1 MLLSSTLLLTAVLLL
16 VRSYSSPWCLAFQT
30 IIRTS
35 SSSRLSFSPYF
46 HHSVYGPTNDIRQQ
60 RRRSS
65 SLAMSGNDDDGTT
78 TKTKTNGVVPNV
90 ISRNSA
96 EDLDDEDGILQIP
109 PPRSITTAAETE
121 RVKLFQLEN
130 AFENDGKNVVG
141 TKFFGGNSIKEELYI
156 AEEEEMAV
164 KLIVKDYDATT
175 TTTRQRLEY
184 NRFDDAIAFTDTFA
198 QRVGKTLQ
206 MSINRILYNDDDDEG
221 SDMKSSSYMKWME
234 DPALLWDT
242 PFPQSKKIS
251 SSSSTAKS
259 TPLTELATAN
269 EFYNQLDIAILAC
282 KTIETAASDDT
293 SINVV
298 EIRWDIGIV
307 WPNPWESR
315 ILLTGS
321 SILKIRVD
329 EKEEDG
335 GNLVVLSQRD
345 MLDGG
350 NDIVGKLA
358 VQLPP
363 RFWDVYHIGMTPC
376 AELDP
381 RYDALPSSLTLP
393 SSSTATLQSLSM
405 IQQQQGKRRI
415 FSEYNLAYLPP
426 RLVTQPSFIDNN
438 GRDGR
443 AAQALP
449 NHAFTTAIRTMG
461 PSKDKF
467 VPVSPIEVSISK
479 VDDASGSLVRWTVP
493 VPPEFA
499 SNLLLPLPVISNN
512 DEEEEEDGINYVPPS
527 TLTINSDG
535 RPKFTPPATASRTN
549 RPPPIPPVELACQY
563 TLRPTRLVATL
574 PYSGNPQDEEVTA
587 IRKRLYDMV
596 VERDGYIPKLDPI
609 TKRPI
614 FFFWMND
621 TKACFTRQGGLG
633 MAVYEWR
640 AKWSKS
646 NEVGIELEP

>member
-1 MLLSSTLLLTAVLLL
+1 
-16 VRSYSSPWCLAFQT
+16 
-30 IIRTS
+30 
-35 SSSRLSFSPYF
+35 
-46 HHSVYGPTNDIRQQ
+46 
-60 RRRSS
+60 
-65 SLAMSGNDDDGTT
+65 MSGNDDDGTT
-78 TKTKTNGVVPNV
+78 TKIKTTGVVPNV

-96 EDLDDEDGILQIP
+96 EELDDEDDILLQIP
-109 PPRSITTAAETE
+109 PSRSTTTTTETE
-121 RVKLFQLEN
+121 RIKLFQLEN

-141 TKFFGGNSIKEELYI
+141 TKFFGGNSMKEELYI

-164 KLIVKDYDATT
+164 KLTA
-175 TTTRQRLEY
+175 TTRQRVEY
-184 NRFDDAIAFTDTFA
+184 NRFDDTIAFTDTFA
-198 QRVGKTLQ
+198 QKVGKTLQ
-206 MSINRILYNDDDDEG
+206 MTINRILYDDDDGGG
-221 SDMKSSSYMKWME
+221 SGMESSMKWME
-234 DPALLWDT
+234 DSALLWDT
-242 PFPQSKKIS
+242 PFPQSKKS
-251 SSSSTAKS
+251 STSSTAASS
-259 TPLTELATAN
+259 TPLLELAIAK
-269 EFYNQLDIAILAC
+269 EFYNQLDVAILSC
-282 KTIETAASDDT
+282 KTIETAVSDT
-293 SINVV
+293 SINDV

-329 EKEEDG
+329 GKEEEG
-335 GNLVVLSQRD
+335 RLVLLSQRD

-358 VQLPP
+358 AQLPP

-381 RYDALPSSLTLP
+381 RYDALPPSFSNLQL
-393 SSSTATLQSLSM
+393 SSSTTTTSQSLSTTNQ
-405 IQQQQGKRRI
+405 IQQQQGKRSI

-426 RLVTQPSFIDNN
+426 RLVTQPSFIDTN

-479 VDDASGSLVRWTVP
+479 VNDGSGSLVRWTVP

-499 SNLLLPLPVISNN
+499 SNLVLPLPVISDDNDDN
-512 DEEEEEDGINYVPPS
+512 DEDVDGINYVPPS
-527 TLTINSDG
+527 STLTITSDG

-621 TKACFTRQGGLG
+621 GKACFTRQGGLG

>member
-1 MLLSSTLLLTAVLLL
+1 
-16 VRSYSSPWCLAFQT
+16 
-30 IIRTS
+30 
-35 SSSRLSFSPYF
+35 
-46 HHSVYGPTNDIRQQ
+46 
-60 RRRSS
+60 
-65 SLAMSGNDDDGTT
+65 MSGNDDDGATT
-78 TKTKTNGVVPNV
+78 TKTTKLTGVVPNS

-96 EDLDDEDGILQIP
+96 EDLDDEDDILLP
-109 PPRSITTAAETE
+109 PPSTRSTTETE

-164 KLIVKDYDATT
+164 KLLVKDDGTR
-175 TTTRQRLEY
+175 TTRQRLEY
-184 NRFDDAIAFTDTFA
+184 NRFDDTIAFTDTFSKN
-198 QRVGKTLQ
+198 VGKLLQ
-206 MSINRILYNDDDDEG
+206 MTINRVLYNDDDVVGGVE
-221 SDMKSSSYMKWME
+221 SAMKWME

-242 PFPQSKKIS
+242 PFPQSKK
-251 SSSSTAKS
+251 SSSSTTTSS
-259 TPLTELATAN
+259 TPMLELAIAK
-269 EFYNQLDIAILAC
+269 EFYNQLDVAILSC
-282 KTIETAASDDT
+282 KTIETAVSDNT
-293 SINVV
+293 SINDV

-321 SILKIRVD
+321 SILKLRFD
-329 EKEEDG
+329 KEDG
-335 GNLVVLSQRD
+335 ILVVLSQRD

-358 VQLPP
+358 AQLPP

-376 AELDP
+376 AELDA
-381 RYDALPSSLTLP
+381 RYDALPPSLSFQLSSL
-393 SSSTATLQSLSM
+393 SSETSQSLSM
-405 IQQQQGKRRI
+405 TNQIKQQQGKRRI

-426 RLVTQPSFIDNN
+426 RLVTQPSFIDTN

-461 PSKDKF
+461 PRKDKF
-467 VPVSPIEVSISK
+467 VPVSPVEVSISK
-479 VDDASGSLVRWTVP
+479 VDDAVGSLVRWTIP

-499 SNLLLPLPVISNN
+499 SNLVLPLPVIGSND
-512 DEEEEEDGINYVPPS
+512 DEDEDEDEDGINYVPPS

-535 RPKFTPPATASRTN
+535 RPIFTPPATASRTN

-563 TLRPTRLVATL
+563 ALRPTRFVATL

-596 VERDGYIPKLDPI
+596 VERDGYKPKLDPV

-614 FFFWMND
+614 FFYLMND